1 MFGILTGT
9 LSTRIR
15 WSTWNMST
23 SESWM
28 IAMLENVFSIEC
40 VLYRSTWNMSTSE
53 SWMTA
58 MLKRV

>member
-1 MFGILTGT
+1 
-9 LSTRIR
+9 
-15 WSTWNMST
+15 MST